1 MSDIFQEIDEDLRR
15 DKAQALWAKY
25 QNLIYAVV
33 ALLVVGTAGVTGWR
47 IYDGKAREQA
57 GAEYLNALQ
66 ATAKDPKA
74 AIDVFAK
81 IAEAKGP
88 VAALARFD
96 MARAALLADDKE
108 KAYGILSALAKDSA
122 VDAPMQ
128 GAAALQAGYLA
139 LDLGKTAEVA
149 ALVEP
154 LTEEGNAYRLLAL
167 ELTGLAAYQGG
178 DAEKAKQIF
187 TDLAPLVAAPDAP
200 AQMQERVTIML
211 DRLAR

>member
-1 MSDIFQEIDEDLRR
+1 VSDIFQEIDEDLRR

-25 QNLIYAVV
+25 QNLVYAAV
-33 ALLVVGTAGVTGWR
+33 ALLVLGTAGVTGWR
-47 IYDGKAREQA
+47 IYDDHAREQA

-66 ATAKDPKA
+66 GTAKDPKA
-74 AIDVFAK
+74 ALDVFAK
-81 IAEAKGP
+81 IAETGGP
-88 VAALARFD
+88 VAVLARFD
-96 MARAALLADDKE
+96 MARAAVLSDDRE
-108 KAYGILSALAKDSA
+108 KAYGILANLAKDNA
-122 VDAPMQ
+122 VDAPMR

-139 LDLGKTAEVA
+139 LDLGKAAEVA
-149 ALVEP
+149 PLVEP
-154 LTEEGNAYRLLAL
+154 LTADGNAYRLLAL
-167 ELTGLAAYQGG
+167 ELTGLAAYQAG